1 MDAVTDNGADSIAT
15 HPPCGVR
22 NDPDIIVEH
31 HAEPTVRQDFVDHSL
46 DCEQLF
52 FRHAS
57 FTARRGGSVV
67 PIVALAPLEFLGLQ
81 RVFRGRIRP
90 GKIFD
95 DNSKLRPKP
104 MNIAV
109 SGDHDDPF
117 DAKAILEYGDYG
129 P

>member
-1 MDAVTDNGADSIAT
+1 MDAITDDGADSIAT
-15 HPPCGVR
+15 HPSCGVG

-31 HAEPTVRQDFVDHSL
+31 YAEPAVRQDFVDHSL
-46 DCEQLF
+46 DCEQFF

-57 FTARRGGSVV
+57 STARRGGSVV
-67 PIVALAPLEFLGLQ
+67 PIVALPALEFLGL

-90 GKIFD
+90 SEIFD

-104 MNIAV
+104 VNIAV
-109 SGDHDDPF
+109 SGDHDEPF
-117 DAKAILEYGDYG
+117 DARRILECEDYG

>member
-1 MDAVTDNGADSIAT
+1 MDAVTDNGSDSIAT
-15 HPPCGVR
+15 HPSRGVR

-31 HAEPTVRQDFVDHSL
+31 HAEPTVRKDFVDHSL

-57 FTARRGGSVV
+57 FTSRRGGRVV
-67 PIVALAPLEFLGLQ
+67 PIVASAALEFLEL
-81 RVFRGRIRP
+81 RVFRGRVRP
-90 GKIFD
+90 SEIFD

-109 SGDHDDPF
+109 SGDHDEPF
-117 DAKAILEYGDYG
+117 DAEAILECEDYG